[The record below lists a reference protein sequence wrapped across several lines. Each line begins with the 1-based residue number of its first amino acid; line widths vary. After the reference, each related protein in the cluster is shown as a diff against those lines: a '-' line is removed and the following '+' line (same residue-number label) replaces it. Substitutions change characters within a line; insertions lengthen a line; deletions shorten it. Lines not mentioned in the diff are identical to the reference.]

1 MGVGESKVTHR
12 VTIFTGDKKGAGAN
26 NLIVCIFIF
35 ISISMFVS
43 MSIESNGEVKWSE
56 VYKIMN

>member
-35 ISISMFVS
+35 ISMYI
-43 MSIESNGEVKWSE
+43 IY
-56 VYKIMN
+56 VYYIIDFSRLFTIPY

>member
-26 NLIVCIFIF
+26 NLIVCLF
-35 ISISMFVS
+35 ISIY
-43 MSIESNGEVKWSE
+43 
-56 VYKIMN
+56 VYYRLQ